1 MWGFDKR
8 SGESIDHSTDAS
20 CRPEHLYSHCF
31 GCHFCT
37 CLLIY
42 AAYSHQ
48 TLFHAL
54 LLALALP
61 DKHCSSSSSFYT
73 FPCPALF
80 APPLLHILEP
90 SSFLCLSF
98 CLLCPTS
105 SSSYTLPT
113 ACANFSASFLFHLSF
128 GALASTSCFPSPA
141 IVSIF
146 AESQTLAPPLL
157 LTLATGAVALPSV
170 WSTSPSRIL
179 PLVVARSCLSAHPGL
194 AVPPYDAGRISSS
207 GRPCGAC
214 QAIRGV
220 ARGFTRAPAPCATVT
235 PPLAPPP

>member
-1 MWGFDKR
+1 MWGFDER
-8 SGESIDHSTDAS
+8 SEKSIDHSTDAS

-48 TLFHAL
+48 TLLHAL

-80 APPLLHILEP
+80 APPLLHIIAP

-105 SSSYTLPT
+105 SSPYKPSVCLRQLLGFLLIPLFLWRARLDVVLPLARHRLNLCGKPDT
-113 ACANFSASFLFHLSF
+113 RATPSFD
-128 GALASTSCFPSPA
+128 TCPCSP
-141 IVSIF
+141 F
-146 AESQTLAPPLL
+146 
-157 LTLATGAVALPSV
+157 ALPLCLSSSPT
-170 WSTSPSRIL
+170 STHPSSCGRSIL
-179 PLVVARSCLSAHPGL
+179 PFC
-194 AVPPYDAGRISSS
+194 VP
-207 GRPCGAC
+207 RP
-214 QAIRGV
+214 
-220 ARGFTRAPAPCATVT
+220 
-235 PPLAPPP
+235 

>member
-1 MWGFDKR
+1 MAWVEARALLGGLTKNPEGVSITVPMHLVVLNICIFLVGLGSSKRELMWGFDER

-48 TLFHAL
+48 TLLHAL

-61 DKHCSSSSSFYT
+61 DKHCSSSSSFST

-113 ACANFSASFLFHLSF
+113 ACANFSASFFFHFSS

-146 AESQTLAPPLL
+146 ARARHSR
-157 LTLATGAVALPSV
+157 LP
-170 WSTSPSRIL
+170 
-179 PLVVARSCLSAHPGL
+179 
-194 AVPPYDAGRISSS
+194 
-207 GRPCGAC
+207 
-214 QAIRGV
+214 
-220 ARGFTRAPAPCATVT
+220 FF
-235 PPLAPPP
+235 